1 MLASVKSDGL
11 REEGGVAALR
21 LLMKAAFSGAVVAHC
36 ILLSYLPRIGWSRLG
51 TA

>member
-1 MLASVKSDGL
+1 MWASVKSVGL
-11 REEGGVAALR
+11 REEGGVPALR

-36 ILLSYLPRIGWSRLG
+36 IVLSYLSRIGWSPLG